1 MTRTERSV
9 LFVSKTIEAPWND
22 GSKVLVRDLAAA
34 LRAFEARVFALEAHE
49 SWGENVV
56 VKAPPA
62 SASPMRAHLAVMGKL
77 LVAAPPSVFH
87 FVFAPN
93 VPSSTASRLVA
104 LAHRL
109 RGWHGATVQT
119 VASRPKDMAKAKTL
133 LFGDLVVC
141 QSKHTRD
148 ACVEAGVAPARLRI
162 VPPFIREPQV
172 SAERIAS
179 VREKTLLGSAPY
191 VLYPGDLEFS
201 NGALTFARA
210 IRRMHEA
217 HPKLRFVFA
226 CRPKTP
232 KAAEVQR
239 VIAEE
244 LAREKLAHLTYHL
257 GEVRDPHALI
267 AGAEVVLFPVN
278 DLYGK
283 VDLPLVLLEA
293 MALRVPVVS
302 ASYGPLAELAPL
314 PLVPESNPEALAE
327 AALRLLANE
336 GEKVRVGELGRKLFE
351 ERYTAA
357 EGARAY
363 EHVYEE
369 ALARRTR

>member
-1 MTRTERSV
+1 MTNPSRSV

-22 GSKVLVRDLAAA
+22 GSKVLVRDLAAGLSA
-34 LRAFEARVFALEAHE
+34 YEARVYALEAHA
-49 SWGENVV
+49 SWGANVV
-56 VKAPPA
+56 VKVPPG
-62 SASPMRAHLAVMGKL
+62 SGSPMRAHLAVMGKL
-77 LVAAPPSVFH
+77 LVDTPPSVFH

-93 VPSSTASRLVA
+93 LPSSTASRLVA

-119 VASRPKDMAKAKTL
+119 VASRPKDFAKAKKL
-133 LFGDLVVC
+133 LFGDIIVC

-148 ACVEAGVAPARLRI
+148 ACVEAGVAPERLRI
-162 VPPFIREPQV
+162 VPPFIREPEV
-172 SAERIAS
+172 TAARIEAL
-179 VREKTLLGSAPY
+179 REKTLIGPAPY

-201 NGALTFARA
+201 NGAITFARA

-217 HPKLRFVFA
+217 SPKLRFVFA

-232 KAAEVQR
+232 RAAEVQR
-239 VIAEE
+239 AIVEE
-244 LAREKLAHLTYHL
+244 LARERLAHLTYHL
-257 GEVRDPHALI
+257 GEVADPHALI
-267 AGAEVVLFPVN
+267 AGAEAVLFPVN

-314 PLVPESNPEALAE
+314 PLVREGDPEALAE
-327 AALRLLANE
+327 AALRVLASE
-336 GEKVRVGELGRKLFE
+336 GEKVRVGALGRKLFE

-363 EHVYEE
+363 EHVYDE
-369 ALARRTR
+369 ALARRR